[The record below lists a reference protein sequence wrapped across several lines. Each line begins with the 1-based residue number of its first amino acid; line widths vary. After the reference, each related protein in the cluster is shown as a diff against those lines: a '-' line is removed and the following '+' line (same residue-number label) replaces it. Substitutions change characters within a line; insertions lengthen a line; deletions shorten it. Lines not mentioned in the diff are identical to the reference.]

1 MTVLCDGVIKN
12 GKMKVHHIILI
23 LLFLGLTLCLDINN
37 CQAVSKA
44 GGSSAVQ
51 ASAAEST
58 VASGEHEV
66 PWYIIRLPTLNRDF
80 NVWVLIAI
88 GFSVGVLGRF
98 FGTGGII
105 FVTPALNVFG
115 FPIATAVGTDLAQ
128 MTVKACIRLAKG
140 GWRQQVELKLV
151 VLMIIGMVA
160 GVELGA
166 RTVIWLAALSKAG
179 TVIRMV
185 YLAGLLGLGLFM
197 FIEYRKITG
206 VQHDETFSGQSW
218 LPPLDEGGTAVSRR
232 LQAMKLPPVVTLSAS
247 GVRVSFWIII
257 GIAFITGWLFGLLG
271 VMGAFLPLPAMI
283 YLMGLAAA
291 IALGTDLFCTAFSGG
306 YGALTYALK
315 GHVEIIA
322 VLWILVGTLVGTQ
335 TCSRTAHYVKGPG
348 IRLLYAVTA
357 ITVGLSVLLKQ
368 FGMIVPARVVLLVA
382 ILAPCGILM
391 AKMLKGYLRERQE

>member
-1 MTVLCDGVIKN
+1 
-12 GKMKVHHIILI
+12 MKVHHIILI
-23 LLFLGLTLCLDINN
+23 LLFLGLTLSLDINN

-44 GGSSAVQ
+44 QSDSSVRIPT
-51 ASAAEST
+51 AES
-58 VASGEHEV
+58 VAASGEHEV
-66 PWYIIRLPTLNRDF
+66 PWYIIRLPALNRDF

-88 GFSVGVLGRF
+88 GFSVGVLSRF
-98 FGTGGII
+98 FGIGGLC

-115 FPIATAVGTDLAQ
+115 FPVPLAIGTDLAQ
-128 MTVKACIRLAKG
+128 MTVKACLKAIRG

-160 GVELGA
+160 GIETGA
-166 RTVIWLAALSKAG
+166 RTVIWLAELNMAG
-179 TVIRMV
+179 IIIRMA
-185 YLAGLLGLGLFM
+185 YLAVLLGLGLFM
-197 FIEYRKITG
+197 FIEYRKVTG
-206 VQHDETFSGQSW
+206 VQHDETFSDQGW
-218 LPPLDEGGTAVSRR
+218 LPPLDEGGTAVSRT

-247 GVRVSFWIII
+247 GVRVSLWVIV

-271 VMGAFLPLPAMI
+271 VIGAFLPLPAMI
-283 YLMGLAAA
+283 YLMGLPAA
-291 IALGTDLFCTAFSGG
+291 IAMGTDLFCTAFSGG

-335 TCSRTAHYVKGPG
+335 ACSRTAHYVKGPG

-368 FGMIVPARVVLLVA
+368 FGVIVPARVVLLVA

>member
-1 MTVLCDGVIKN
+1 
-12 GKMKVHHIILI
+12 MKIHHIILV
-23 LLFLGLTLCLDINN
+23 LLFVGLTFSLDINN

-44 GGSSAVQ
+44 QSDSSVQ
-51 ASAAEST
+51 IPTAEST

-66 PWYIIRLPTLNRDF
+66 PWYIVRLSALNRDF

-88 GFSVGVLGRF
+88 GFSVGVLSRF
-98 FGTGGII
+98 FGIGGLC

-128 MTVKACIRLAKG
+128 MTVKACLKAIKG
-140 GWRQQVELKLV
+140 GWRQQMELKLV

-160 GVELGA
+160 GIETGA
-166 RTVIWLAALSKAG
+166 RTVIWLAGLNMAG
-179 TVIRMV
+179 TIIRIA
-185 YLAGLLGLGLFM
+185 YLAVLLGLGLFM
-197 FIEYRKITG
+197 FIEYRKVTA
-206 VQHDETFSGQSW
+206 VQDNETFSEQSW

-247 GVRVSFWIII
+247 GVRVSFWVII

-271 VMGAFLPLPAMI
+271 VIGAFLPLPAMI
-283 YLMGLAAA
+283 YLMGLPAA

-322 VLWILVGTLVGTQ
+322 VLWILVGALVGTQ
-335 TCSRTAHYVKGPG
+335 ACSRTAHYVKGPG

-368 FGMIVPARVVLLVA
+368 SGVIVPARVVLLAA

-391 AKMLKGYLRERQE
+391 AKMLKGYLRGRQE